1 SFRDPRT
8 LSQAV
13 WRCDGLFTS
22 ISSTRMRNGRSC
34 GGPAPWSSRRSGLPR
49 YPNPWRTTCRFRKL
63 RPFDSQR
70 LVIGYSMRWVIGLAT
85 SSRSIAMD
93 QCPKR
98 IPIEN
103 EHYGAL
109 ERHDYEPQDTTR

>member
-1 SFRDPRT
+1 
-8 LSQAV
+8 
-13 WRCDGLFTS
+13 
-22 ISSTRMRNGRSC
+22 
-34 GGPAPWSSRRSGLPR
+34 
-49 YPNPWRTTCRFRKL
+49 
-63 RPFDSQR
+63 
-70 LVIGYSMRWVIGLAT
+70 
-85 SSRSIAMD
+85 MD